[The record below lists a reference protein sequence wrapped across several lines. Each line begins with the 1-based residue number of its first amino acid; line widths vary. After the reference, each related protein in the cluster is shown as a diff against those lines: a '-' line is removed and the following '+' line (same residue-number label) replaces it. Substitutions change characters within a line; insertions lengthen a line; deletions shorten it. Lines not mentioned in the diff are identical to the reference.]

1 MEIQLNSFPKEV
13 NQYFPKYR
21 LFYFWKIR
29 CHGDL
34 YPSSKSSFVE
44 DNEKTLKAIGF
55 QIPYSWKH
63 KGGFLKYDNSLKF
76 DMPAV
81 LLIGHCV
88 LEIIGQQ
95 WWQ

>member
-34 YPSSKSSFVE
+34 YTSRKSSFVE

-55 QIPYSWKH
+55 QILYS
-63 KGGFLKYDNSLKF
+63 
-76 DMPAV
+76 
-81 LLIGHCV
+81 
-88 LEIIGQQ
+88 
-95 WWQ
+95 